1 MIDKRSYIPYIG
13 LFICVFLHTGLL
25 AQTNEQ
31 KALESKREQL
41 EMEIKEINRL
51 LFAEKKERGNV
62 LDQMEAMDQKINVR
76 QQLIRVTNQQSN
88 LLNRQ
93 INTNIRNI
101 GKLRNDLAFLKEEY
115 GNMIQKS
122 YQNKSRQS
130 RLMFLLSAEDFFQAF
145 KRFQYMKQYT
155 QYRKEQ
161 GEQIVVKTD
170 ELTQLNKDL
179 ADQRKEKD
187 RLVAENTEV
196 KNQLYKEIQ
205 AQKELLKNIKKN
217 ESKYATEI
225 NKKKQEAK
233 RIDEQIEKLIRS
245 AIAASN
251 KEVGKKSSVSSS
263 TTASS
268 SVFVLTPE
276 ATILANNFSANK
288 GKLIWPVEKG
298 IKRQG
303 FGVYNDAVYPGIKH
317 QSNGV
322 IIATDEGSQAR
333 AIFEGEV
340 IAILSVPGGNKG
352 VQIKHGNYI
361 STYYNLSTVNVKKG
375 DKVNIKSNLGEIYTS
390 RSNGTTQLKFYL
402 YQNTTRLNPEE
413 WIYRL

>member
-1 MIDKRSYIPYIG
+1 MGSKHSYIVY
-13 LFICVFLHTGLL
+13 FLLVMFMHWGNFVM

-41 EMEIKEINRL
+41 QKEISEINRL
-51 LFAEKKERGNV
+51 LFAEKKEKGNV
-62 LDQMEAMDQKINVR
+62 LEQMEAMDQKINVR

-93 INTNIRNI
+93 INTNVRNI

-130 RLMFLLSAEDFFQAF
+130 RLMFLLSSENFLQAF

-161 GEQIVVKTD
+161 GEQIVSKTD
-170 ELTQLNKDL
+170 ELTQLNRDL
-179 ADQRKEKD
+179 SEQRKEKD
-187 RLVAENTEV
+187 KLVTENTQI

-205 AQKELLKNIKKN
+205 SQKELLKSIRKN
-217 ESKYATEI
+217 ESKYATAIE
-225 NKKKQEAK
+225 NKKKEAR
-233 RIDEQIEKLIRS
+233 RIDEQIERLIRS

-251 KEVGKKSSVSSS
+251 REASKSSS
-263 TTASS
+263 TTATSS
-268 SVFVLTPE
+268 SKFVLTPE
-276 ATILANNFSANK
+276 ATIVANNFSANK

-317 QSNGV
+317 ESNGV
-322 IIATDEGSQAR
+322 IIATDEGSKAR

-361 STYYNLSTVNVKKG
+361 STYYNLSRVYVKKG
-375 DKVNIKSNLGEIYTS
+375 DKVNTKSDLGDIYTS
-390 RSNGTTQLKFYL
+390 KSSGTTQLKFYL
-402 YQNTTRLNPEE
+402 YKDTTRLNPEE
-413 WIYRL
+413 WIYQL

>member
-1 MIDKRSYIPYIG
+1 MIDKRSYLPYVA

-41 EMEIKEINRL
+41 ELEIKEINRL

-187 RLVAENTEV
+187 RLVAENTKV
-196 KNQLYKEIQ
+196 KDQLYKEIQ
-205 AQKELLKNIKKN
+205 TQKELLKNIRKN
-217 ESKYATEI
+217 ESKYASEI

-251 KEVGKKSSVSSS
+251 KEVGKKSSASNTSTVSSK
-263 TTASS
+263 
-268 SVFVLTPE
+268 
-276 ATILANNFSANK
+276 I
-288 GKLIWPVEKG
+288 G
-298 IKRQG
+298 
-303 FGVYNDAVYPGIKH
+303 
-317 QSNGV
+317 
-322 IIATDEGSQAR
+322 R
-333 AIFEGEV
+333 AHV
-340 IAILSVPGGNKG
+340 
-352 VQIKHGNYI
+352 
-361 STYYNLSTVNVKKG
+361 
-375 DKVNIKSNLGEIYTS
+375 
-390 RSNGTTQLKFYL
+390 
-402 YQNTTRLNPEE
+402 
-413 WIYRL
+413 

>member
-1 MIDKRSYIPYIG
+1 MGSKHSYIVY
-13 LFICVFLHTGLL
+13 FLLVMFVGIDNIAI

-41 EMEIKEINRL
+41 QKEISEINRL
-51 LFAEKKERGNV
+51 LFAEKKEKGNV
-62 LDQMEAMDQKINVR
+62 LEQMEAMDQKINVR

-93 INTNIRNI
+93 INTNVRNI

-130 RLMFLLSAEDFFQAF
+130 RLMFLLSSENFLQAF

-161 GEQIVVKTD
+161 GEQIVAKTD

-179 ADQRKEKD
+179 SEQRKEKD
-187 RLVAENTEV
+187 KLVAENTQI

-205 AQKELLKNIKKN
+205 SQKELLKSIRKN
-217 ESKYATEI
+217 ESKYATAIE
-225 NKKKQEAK
+225 NKKKEAK
-233 RIDEQIEKLIRS
+233 RIDEQIERLIRS

-251 KEVGKKSSVSSS
+251 REASKSSSS
-263 TTASS
+263 TATSS
-268 SVFVLTPE
+268 SKFVLTPE
-276 ATILANNFSANK
+276 ATIVANNFSANK

-317 QSNGV
+317 ESNGV
-322 IIATDEGSQAR
+322 IIATDEGSKAR

-361 STYYNLSTVNVKKG
+361 STYYNLSRVYVKKG
-375 DKVNIKSNLGEIYTS
+375 DKVNTKSDLGDIYTS
-390 RSNGTTQLKFYL
+390 KSSGTTQLKFYL
-402 YQNTTRLNPEE
+402 YKDTTRLNPEE
-413 WIYRL
+413 WIYQL

>member
-1 MIDKRSYIPYIG
+1 MRGNHSYVIYI
-13 LFICVFLHTGLL
+13 VFVMFMLGAGGIL
-25 AQTNEQ
+25 AQTSEQ

-41 EMEIKEINRL
+41 QKEIAEINRL
-51 LFAEKKERGNV
+51 LFAEKKEKGNV

-115 GNMIQKS
+115 GTMIRKS
-122 YQNKSRQS
+122 YQNKSGQS
-130 RLMFLLSAEDFFQAF
+130 RLMFLLSSENFLQAF

-161 GEQIVVKTD
+161 GEQIVLKTE

-179 ADQRKEKD
+179 SAQRKEKD
-187 RLVAENTEV
+187 KLVAENTRI

-205 AQKELLKNIKKN
+205 SQKELLKSIRQN
-217 ESKYATEI
+217 ESKYAAAI
-225 NKKKQEAK
+225 KKKKQEAK
-233 RIDEQIEKLIRS
+233 RIDQQIERLIRS

-251 KEVGKKSSVSSS
+251 KAAGKS
-263 TTASS
+263 TASTAASS
-268 SVFVLTPE
+268 SKFVLTPE
-276 ATILANNFSANK
+276 ATIVANNFSANK

-303 FGVYNDAVYPGIKH
+303 FGIYSDAVYPGIKH

-322 IIATDEGSQAR
+322 IIATDEGSKAR

-361 STYYNLSTVNVKKG
+361 STYYNLSRVYVKKG
-375 DKVNIKSNLGEIYTS
+375 DKVGTKADLGDIHTS
-390 RSNGTTQLKFYL
+390 RANGTTQLKFYL
-402 YQNTTRLNPEE
+402 YKDTTRLNPEE
-413 WIYRL
+413 WIYQL

>member
-1 MIDKRSYIPYIG
+1 MGSKHSYIVYFLLVMFVGIG
-13 LFICVFLHTGLL
+13 NIAI

-41 EMEIKEINRL
+41 QKEISEINRL
-51 LFAEKKERGNV
+51 LFAEKKEKGNV
-62 LDQMEAMDQKINVR
+62 LEQMEAMDQKINVR

-93 INTNIRNI
+93 INTNVRNI

-130 RLMFLLSAEDFFQAF
+130 RLMFLLSSENFLQAF

-161 GEQIVVKTD
+161 GEQIVAKTD

-179 ADQRKEKD
+179 SEQRKEKD
-187 RLVAENTEV
+187 KLVAENTQI

-205 AQKELLKNIKKN
+205 SQKELLKSIRKN
-217 ESKYATEI
+217 ESKYATAIE
-225 NKKKQEAK
+225 NKKKEAK
-233 RIDEQIEKLIRS
+233 RIDEQIERLIRS

-251 KEVGKKSSVSSS
+251 REASKSSSS
-263 TTASS
+263 TVTSS
-268 SVFVLTPE
+268 SKFVLTPE
-276 ATILANNFSANK
+276 ATIVANNFSANK

-317 QSNGV
+317 ESNGV
-322 IIATDEGSQAR
+322 IIATDEGSKAR

-361 STYYNLSTVNVKKG
+361 STYYNLSRVYVKKG
-375 DKVNIKSNLGEIYTS
+375 DKVNTKSDLGDIYTS
-390 RSNGTTQLKFYL
+390 KSSGTTQLKFYL
-402 YQNTTRLNPEE
+402 YKDTTRLNPEE
-413 WIYRL
+413 WIYQL